1 MVSNRLYEL
10 GVKNI
15 ADLREQYLSKQLQTD
30 FDRLK
35 YGLTYF
41 EDLTFKR
48 IDRDECNYIFDLIK
62 TIVLE
67 NVSKEC
73 TFELVGGFKR

>member
-1 MVSNRLYEL
+1 MVSSRLYEL

-15 ADLREQYLSKQLQTD
+15 ADLREKYLSKQLETD

-41 EDLTFKR
+41 EDLTVKR

-62 TIVLE
+62 TLVLE